1 MLVFVNPTIKRAR
14 FSLSDPRPLH
24 IKEFRMT
31 TTVETL
37 GPLERKLS
45 LNLSVE
51 RINAEVEQRLKKV
64 ARTARLPG
72 FRPGKVPMKFVIQNY
87 GAQVHSEVL
96 NDELGKTFNEA
107 VQANELRVAGTP
119 KIEPKADQP
128 EGSLSFDATF
138 EVFPEVTFG
147 DFASLE
153 IEKSEAAVGD
163 AEIDRTVDILRK
175 QRASYEETDRAAQD
189 EDRLTVDFV
198 GKIDGVPFDG
208 GTASDFTFFV
218 GKKQMLPAFE
228 QAALG
233 MKAGETKT
241 FDLAF
246 PEDYHG
252 KDVAGKTAQF
262 DITIKKVEGPKLPE
276 VDAEF
281 AKNLGVADGDVS
293 KLREDVKLNLSREVS
308 GRVKAR
314 TKEAVM
320 NGLLK
325 VAEFEVPKSL
335 VQAETTELVERAR
348 EDFKAR
354 GMADAANMTLPE
366 DLFTAQAERRVR
378 LGLIVS
384 DLVKLNKLQAKP
396 EQVRAHIEE
405 VAQSYENPVEVMQW
419 YFADRS
425 RLADVEAVVLED
437 NVVDWV
443 LSQSKVSTK
452 TLSFDELMGNAQ
464 P

>member
-1 MLVFVNPTIKRAR
+1 
-14 FSLSDPRPLH
+14 
-24 IKEFRMT
+24 MT
-31 TTVETL
+31 STVETL

-72 FRPGKVPMKFVIQNY
+72 FRPGKVPMKFVVQNY

-96 NDELGKTFNEA
+96 NDELGKSFSDAVEA
-107 VQANELRVAGTP
+107 NQLRVAGAP
-119 KIEPKADQP
+119 KIEPRKEQP
-128 EGSLSFDATF
+128 EGELGFEATF

-147 DFASLE
+147 DFSTLE
-153 IEKSEAAVGD
+153 IEKFEAVVGD
-163 AEIDRTVDILRK
+163 AEIDRTIDILRK
-175 QRASYEETDRAAQD
+175 QRASYEETDRAAAD

-198 GKIDGVPFDG
+198 GKLDGVAFDG
-208 GTASDFTFFV
+208 GTASDFTFFL

-228 QAALG
+228 EASRG
-233 MKAGETKT
+233 MKAGESKT

-252 KDVAGKTAQF
+252 KDVAGKTAQVE
-262 DITIKKVEGPKLPE
+262 ITVKKVEAPKLPE
-276 VDAEF
+276 VDAEC
-281 AKNLGVADGDVS
+281 AKTLGVADGDVAN
-293 KLREDVKLNLSREVS
+293 LRDDVKNTLSREVT
-308 GRVKAR
+308 GRVQAK
-314 TKEAVM
+314 TKESVM

-325 VAEFEVPKSL
+325 VAEFEVPKAL
-335 VQAETTELVERAR
+335 VQSETQELVARAR

-354 GMADAANMTLPE
+354 GMGDVSNLPLPE

-384 DLVKLNKLQAKP
+384 DLVKVNSLQAKP

-425 RLADVEAVVLED
+425 RLADVEAAVLED

-443 LSQSKVSTK
+443 LGQSKVAAKALT
-452 TLSFDELMGNAQ
+452 FDELMGNV
-464 P
+464 